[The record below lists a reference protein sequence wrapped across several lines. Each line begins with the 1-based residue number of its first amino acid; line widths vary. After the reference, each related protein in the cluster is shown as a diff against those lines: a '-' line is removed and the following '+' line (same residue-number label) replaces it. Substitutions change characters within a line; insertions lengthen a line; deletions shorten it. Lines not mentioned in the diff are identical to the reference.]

1 MGVTDLTPE
10 QRKNFK
16 AAKILIYDIEISPT
30 LGWVYGQYD
39 TNVLKVEKQ
48 PLLMSIS
55 WKWLGDEGE
64 PQCMVIS
71 HKDAQNWNDIDLV
84 MKMRQLFDEANLLV
98 GHNIDRFDNRV
109 MTGKFIDY
117 GLKPP
122 SPCKSW
128 DTLKMARKHKF
139 GSNKLG
145 DLGDRFGEGT
155 KTKITHADVWYDL
168 LFGSA
173 KDSKEAS
180 QLMKKYN
187 IQDVALTEKIFYHL
201 MPYYQTGMTLGRLIG
216 HQWVCDCGCSEGQ
229 FHGSG
234 FDPVGKYRRWQCNN
248 CGKWMK
254 VREDN
259 KEDRDEYNPPEE
271 KPLLRHI
278 AG

>member
-1 MGVTDLTPE
+1 MTDLTPE

-187 IQDVALTEKIFYHL
+187 IQDVALTEKIFSEWFGGQKLHFSISFGIKK
-201 MPYYQTGMTLGRLIG
+201 PHFSNSSPHKTTKRTINK
-216 HQWVCDCGCSEGQ
+216 GC
-229 FHGSG
+229 
-234 FDPVGKYRRWQCNN
+234 PVN
-248 CGKWMK
+248 
-254 VREDN
+254 E
-259 KEDRDEYNPPEE
+259 
-271 KPLLRHI
+271 
-278 AG
+278 ATF